1 MSIKLLLQAPGLN
14 LQAVVTDDALPELIT
29 ITQKFRDQDAT
40 ASGAGLPASTTGVKE
55 PPTNGTSAQAAN
67 EEMIKAQLASH
78 GAAELLNQLSRE
90 QLRAGINL
98 SRSLRFYPHVPDLS
112 IGRCG
117 DGMELRIEHPAIGKK
132 GWLRALFWIDEK
144 TKTIYIVDLFWKKT
158 NAISPADKL

>member
-1 MSIKLLLQAPGLN
+1 MADRVSNYKVLPLP
-14 LQAVVTDDALPELIT
+14 VV
-29 ITQKFRDQDAT
+29 QKWA
-40 ASGAGLPASTTGVKE
+40 K
-55 PPTNGTSAQAAN
+55 
-67 EEMIKAQLASH
+67 H
-78 GAAELLNQLSRE
+78 QLSRE

-158 NAISPADKL
+158 NAISPADKLRASHRIRGFKTKLARGEKPWG